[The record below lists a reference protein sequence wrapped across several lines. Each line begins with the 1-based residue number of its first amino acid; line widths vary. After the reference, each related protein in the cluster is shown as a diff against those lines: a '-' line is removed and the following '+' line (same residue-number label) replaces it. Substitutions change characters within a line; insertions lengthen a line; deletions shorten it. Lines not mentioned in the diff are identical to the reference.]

1 MAVLLYFYSEFN
13 ILGISCLPGS
23 VGQSYTG
30 VNNRILDP
38 DSQGIGE
45 IATKSRNVFMGYHK
59 DETKTKEAFED
70 GWFKSGDLGRIDQNG
85 FMWMEG
91 RIKEL
96 IITAGGENI
105 APIPIESQIKSE
117 LPDLISNVVVI
128 GDNRKYL
135 TCLVTLKCKLDEFG
149 VPTNLLDEGAVKF
162 CKNICDNG
170 SIKTIEDFKSDSKLI
185 ELMEQVKHQV
195 NKKATANPH
204 KVQKFFILPVDFSIA
219 GGELGPTLKV
229 KRHYI
234 VKKYYQDIEKMYN
247 DS

>member
-1 MAVLLYFYSEFN
+1 MDEGGFF
-13 ILGISCLPGS
+13 
-23 VGQSYTG
+23 
-30 VNNRILDP
+30 
-38 DSQGIGE
+38 E
-45 IATKSRNVFMGYHK
+45 IT
-59 DETKTKEAFED
+59 
-70 GWFKSGDLGRIDQNG
+70 
-85 FMWMEG
+85 G

-96 IITAGGENI
+96 IVTSGGINI

-162 CKNICDNG
+162 CANICDNE

-185 ELMEQVKHQV
+185 ELMEQVKHKV

-204 KVQKFFILPVDFSIA
+204 KVQKFLILRNCDNGVCF
-219 GGELGPTLKV
+219 L
-229 KRHYI
+229 
-234 VKKYYQDIEKMYN
+234 
-247 DS
+247 